1 MTRHSAKDKILD
13 ILKRCGSRGATTWEL
28 ISETHH
34 SRAAGR
40 VWELIEEDGH
50 RIDKREEG
58 RGIVRWIYRG
68 HPEPPTQQRLL

>member
-1 MTRHSAKDKILD
+1 MMTRQSAKDKILV
-13 ILKRCGSRGATTWEL
+13 ILKRCGSRGCTTWEL

-40 VWELIEEDGH
+40 VWELIDEGH
-50 RIDKREEG
+50 RIEKREEG

-68 HPEPPTQQRLL
+68 YEPPTQQELF